1 MNRYQSSPPRAT
13 FAVAALGMT
22 AITFG
27 LLVGMP
33 AAFDG
38 SDQDAYLATAINRDA
53 PAATEVV
60 INPSVIEII
69 AVREARPMTVDAG
82 SSPTKRARQG

>member
-1 MNRYQSSPPRAT
+1 MTRYQSSTPRVT
-13 FAVAALGMT
+13 FAVAALGLT

-33 AAFDG
+33 AAFG
-38 SDQDAYLATAINRDA
+38 GCDQDAYVATAINRDA
-53 PAATEVV
+53 PTATEVV

-82 SSPTKRARQG
+82 SLPTKRARQG

>member
-1 MNRYQSSPPRAT
+1 MNRYQSSTPRAT

-33 AAFDG
+33 ATFG
-38 SDQDAYLATAINRDA
+38 GGDQDAYLATAVDREV

>member
-1 MNRYQSSPPRAT
+1 MKRYQSPPPRAS

-38 SDQDAYLATAINRDA
+38 RDQDAMLATAINREA
-53 PAATEVV
+53 PATEVV

-69 AVREARPMTVDAG
+69 AVREARPMTVDAA
-82 SSPTKRARQG
+82 SLPTRRARQG